1 MKISNNDDVVNGVQR
16 DKTPKQPLSAQ
27 ADFSAVLKE
36 TIETATR
43 AQQAAQPSAVVGS
56 VLSGNMQNL
65 PALDKP
71 STIKRLENVLEL
83 LDDYRRKL
91 TDPNV
96 TLKDIQ
102 PLISTLENE
111 NKELKPQLNELARG
125 DKLKQ
130 ILNQTLITTSL
141 EVIKFNK
148 GDYIKP

>member
-1 MKISNNDDVVNGVQR
+1 V
-16 DKTPKQPLSAQ
+16 
-27 ADFSAVLKE
+27 
-36 TIETATR
+36 
-43 AQQAAQPSAVVGS
+43 QQAAQPSAVVVS
-56 VLSGNMQNL
+56 VLPGNMQNL
-65 PALDKP
+65 TALDKP
-71 STIKRLENVLEL
+71 STIKRLENVLDM

-91 TDPNV
+91 ADPNV

-111 NKELKPQLNELARG
+111 NKELKPELNALAQG